1 MWYFRGMKKKRIHIL
16 TTGGTIEKSYC
27 EYEGDLKNRES
38 LLERKLLQK
47 LRLPYT
53 EVNLKSLMAKDSLYM
68 TDEDREVIRQ
78 GIQDLFAEGAPIL
91 VLHGTDTMADTL
103 RFCFLNTPAPPVAV
117 VFTGAMKP
125 VGFDDS
131 DAQQNF
137 VEALVLAQYVNPG
150 YYISFH
156 NHLFPAPGVRKNK
169 ELGTFEEFS
178 EGK

>member
-1 MWYFRGMKKKRIHIL
+1 MEKKRIHIL

-53 EVNLKSLMAKDSLYM
+53 EVKLTSLMAKDSLYM
-68 TDEDREVIRQ
+68 TDEDREMIWQSVQ
-78 GIQDLFAEGAPIL
+78 GLFKGGDPIL
-91 VLHGTDTMADTL
+91 ILHGTDTME
-103 RFCFLNTPAPPVAV
+103 NTIQYLYSKDPKPPIAV

-125 VGFDDS
+125 VGFDDT
-131 DAQQNF
+131 DAHQNF
-137 VEALVLAQYVNPG
+137 IEAFVLAQYVQPG

-156 NHLFPAPGVRKNK
+156 NHLFPAPKVRKNRDT
-169 ELGTFEEFS
+169 GTFESTF
-178 EGK
+178 

>member
-1 MWYFRGMKKKRIHIL
+1 MKKKRVHIL

-53 EVNLKSLMAKDSLYM
+53 EVNLKSVMAKDSLQM
-68 TDEDREVIRQ
+68 TEQDRE
-78 GIQDLFAEGAPIL
+78 GICQAIQALWEERHPIL
-91 VLHGTDTMADTL
+91 VLHGTDTMAESL
-103 RFCFLNTPAPPVAV
+103 RYCFDKAPNPPVAV

-137 VEALVLAQYVNPG
+137 MEAFVLAQYVKPG

-156 NHLFPAPGVRKNK
+156 NHLFPAPNVQKNK
-169 ELGTFEEFS
+169 KLGTFELS
-178 EGK
+178 LEGK